1 MYDYDLIGG
10 WASVPKSDPKL
21 WESVL
26 SEVKR
31 KNPGPWA
38 AWKSI
43 EADKLYEQRGGRF
56 LNGGGCDMKLSVR
69 KAR

>member
-1 MYDYDLIGG
+1 MSEELFGG

-21 WESVL
+21 WERVL
-26 SEVKR
+26 AEIKN

-43 EADKLYEQRGGRF
+43 QADKLYEKRGGKF
-56 LNGGGCDMKLSVR
+56 LNETRVSNSR
-69 KAR
+69 